1 MSVKGRPG
9 MTAPTQT
16 APPKGAA
23 SNNGKQPMML
33 KPFRVG
39 VQVIDDE
46 PYDVSVTL
54 SASTQSLTPQYE
66 VPSTGFLNDIYL
78 LVENVVTS
86 NTATATSTSTGVGVL
101 AADGP
106 YSVIDNILFT
116 DTNNAEIIGPI
127 GGWDLYVINKWGGY
141 CFQDDPEANTDLF
154 TSTTNAT
161 ASSSAAGSFSFMLRI
176 PAELVP
182 RDGLGSLPNKSS
194 STPFKVKISVAAIAS
209 VYANT
214 ATVGGACRFRMTPK
228 SYWEPTATDS
238 SGVPVA
244 QQPPGVN
251 TTQYWNK
258 TDYTVNAG
266 SFNVLLTNSV
276 GFPVRNLGFVLRDSN
291 LSRSQGES
299 DWPDP
304 FKLQL
309 QSNLIIDRLK
319 KFWKREITENYG
331 YGAASDAANGK
342 DNGLYWEPYC
352 RDFGPKPGWETRRGY
367 LRTTDGMRLQAKGT
381 ITGTGTHTL
390 TCFTNYVGIGGGT
403 SLSALTS

>member
-1 MSVKGRPG
+1 
-9 MTAPTQT
+9 MTAPVQANPGTG
-16 APPKGAA
+16 KGAE
-23 SNNGKQPMML
+23 KKVQL
-33 KPFRVG
+33 RPFRIG

-46 PYDVSVTL
+46 PYDVTVTL
-54 SASTQSLTPQYE
+54 GAGAQSLTPQYE

-106 YSVIDNILFT
+106 YTVIDTIIFS

-127 GGWDLYVINKWGGY
+127 GGWDLYIINKWGGY
-141 CFQDDPEANTDLF
+141 VFQDDPEANTDLF

-161 ASSSAAGSFSFMLRI
+161 ASSSAAGSFSFCLRI
-176 PAELVP
+176 PVELVP

-194 STPFKVKISVAAIAS
+194 STPFKVKITVAGLSA

-214 ATVGGACRFRMTPK
+214 ATVGGACRFRMTPV
-228 SYWEPTATDS
+228 SYWEPTATDG
-238 SGVPVA
+238 SGNPVSN
-244 QQPPGVN
+244 QPPGVN

-258 TDYTVNAG
+258 TDYTVNVG
-266 SFNVLLTNSV
+266 SFSALFTNSV

-291 LSRSQGES
+291 LSRAQGES

-309 QSNLIIDRLK
+309 QSNLLIDRLK
-319 KFWKREITENYG
+319 KIWKKRLTEDYG
-331 YGAASDAANGK
+331 YLATGDAANQK
-342 DNGLYWEPYC
+342 DNGLYWENYC
-352 RDFGPKPGWETRRGY
+352 RDFGHKPGWETRRGY
-367 LRTTDGMRLQAKGT
+367 LRTTDGMRLQGKGT
-381 ITGTGTHTL
+381 ITGSGVHTL
-390 TCFTNYVGIGGGT
+390 TVYTNYVGVGAGT
-403 SLSALTS
+403 NLAAITS